1 LRARD
6 AFARTLEIT
15 RDLENREH
23 RESLLSVSGSTQS
36 VQWREWW
43 FGEIVRQLDGSPPT
57 PWRGALT
64 VQDELN

>member
-1 LRARD
+1 M
-6 AFARTLEIT
+6 
-15 RDLENREH
+15 
-23 RESLLSVSGSTQS
+23 
-36 VQWREWW
+36 QWREWW